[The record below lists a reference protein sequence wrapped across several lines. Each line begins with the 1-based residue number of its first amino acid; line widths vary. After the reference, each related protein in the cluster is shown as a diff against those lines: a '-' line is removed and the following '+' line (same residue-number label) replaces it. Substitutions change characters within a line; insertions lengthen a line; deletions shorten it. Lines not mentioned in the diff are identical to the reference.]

1 MHVQVLTYF
10 AMSFFP
16 NEDIELHF
24 GDIHDPVVKL
34 FEIITKFWCYFWR
47 RGVKISIS
55 GWP

>member
-34 FEIITKFWCYFWR
+34 FEIITKF
-47 RGVKISIS
+47 
-55 GWP
+55 